1 MRALQL
7 GAWCQPDNQT
17 SHMVRPDLLSVIG
30 AVGLG
35 VAIALE
41 MIRDE
46 PDPPD
51 AAGERGICP
60 SPLQKVTSGPA
71 VIIVLFLAVTIYLAV
86 RYLPV
91 WP

>member
-1 MRALQL
+1 MQPGSGR
-7 GAWCQPDNQT
+7 QPDNQT
-17 SHMVRPDLLSVIG
+17 SHMVRPDLISVIG

-35 VAIALE
+35 VAIALQ
-41 MIRDE
+41 MIRDD

-51 AAGERGICP
+51 AAGEREIFP
-60 SPLQKVTSGPA
+60 SPFQKVTSGPA
-71 VIIVLFLAVTIYLAV
+71 GIIVLILGFTIYLAV